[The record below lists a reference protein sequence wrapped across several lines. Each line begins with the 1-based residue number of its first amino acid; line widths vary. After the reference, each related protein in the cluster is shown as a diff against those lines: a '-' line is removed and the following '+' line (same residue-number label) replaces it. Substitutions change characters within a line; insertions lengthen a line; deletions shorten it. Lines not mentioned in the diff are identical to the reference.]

1 MSHFKE
7 YFISKKYLLLFFAAF
22 FIAIGWVFIL
32 NIFFNFTYIEGI
44 LVVSSRLLLLLLIFS
59 ISLFL
64 GKLEII
70 KEIKLEF
77 LVLDNEAVLHGFPS
91 FFRRFHIVFLIIAT
105 FCYLMIPFF
114 EGNSFFQYLC
124 LYVGFFFISLFF
136 LQFFTHLFFYV
147 KKSKNDHKN
156 IRSFSTV
163 VGAKKVIVV
172 CAECAKIGAGI
183 LLAGELGYKMLAGGP
198 NAVSPPR
205 SYILNQMF
213 PSDRTKVW
221 SESKAAL
228 SIHNRAMGRDH
239 LEIYKLPDFVQ
250 EFKNSSKK

>member
-136 LQFFTHLFFYV
+136 LKCIFV
-147 KKSKNDHKN
+147 IKSKNFGK
-156 IRSFSTV
+156 
-163 VGAKKVIVV
+163 
-172 CAECAKIGAGI
+172 
-183 LLAGELGYKMLAGGP
+183 
-198 NAVSPPR
+198 
-205 SYILNQMF
+205 
-213 PSDRTKVW
+213 
-221 SESKAAL
+221 
-228 SIHNRAMGRDH
+228 
-239 LEIYKLPDFVQ
+239 
-250 EFKNSSKK
+250 